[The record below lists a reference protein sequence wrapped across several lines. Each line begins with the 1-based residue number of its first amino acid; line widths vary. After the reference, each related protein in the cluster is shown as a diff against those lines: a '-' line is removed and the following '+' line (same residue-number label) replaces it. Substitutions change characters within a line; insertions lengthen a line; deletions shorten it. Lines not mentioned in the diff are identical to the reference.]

1 MCAAAKVRR
10 IRQKGLGVDDDD
22 DDDDA
27 LYWIGGVDEWK
38 EGGEVAG

>member
-1 MCAAAKVRR
+1 MRATAKVRR

-22 DDDDA
+22 DDNA
-27 LYWIGGVDEWK
+27 LDWIGGVDEWK